1 VTANPIWLRLVK
13 DGLTMTT
20 FHSVDGENWTEQ
32 FNRTQP
38 FDEPFAAGLLV
49 SNGYAGTKFSAD
61 FDCFRFS

>member
-1 VTANPIWLRLVK
+1 
-13 DGLTMTT
+13 MTT

-32 FNRTQP
+32 FNRTRP